1 MPEQITIESEPTDDP
16 DVMWVTTNLSLTT
29 SSEVE
34 DYASPEEGEEGSPV
48 AQALFMAEG
57 LEALRLEGRE
67 MLVRRAPGVEW
78 HDLLGDLE
86 AALVDFFL

>member
-1 MPEQITIESEPTDDP
+1 MPEQITIESEATDDS
-16 DVMWVTTNLSLTT
+16 DVMWVATNLSLTAEG
-29 SSEVE
+29 EVE
-34 DYASPEEGEEGSPV
+34 EYASPEAGEEGSPV

-57 LEALRLEGRE
+57 LHALRLEGRE